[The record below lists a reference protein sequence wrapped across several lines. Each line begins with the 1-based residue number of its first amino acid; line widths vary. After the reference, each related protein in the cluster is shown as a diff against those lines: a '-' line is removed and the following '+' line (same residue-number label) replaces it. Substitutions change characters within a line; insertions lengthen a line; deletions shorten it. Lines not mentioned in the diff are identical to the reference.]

1 MEWKSVRIPRETLD
15 KLAKLRELVAKDLC
29 DNEECRKRVMETMT
43 PGRFF
48 NAVLDVF
55 LRGEERDYNTL
66 MKIIMRMYE
75 SSGAD
80 VYIKAKERLERKARG
95 YI

>member
-1 MEWKSVRIPRETLD
+1 MRVPREALD
-15 KLAKLRELVAKDLC
+15 KLVKLRELVAKDLC

-55 LRGEERDYNTL
+55 LRGEARDYDTL
-66 MKIIMRMYE
+66 LKAVMRMYE
-75 SSGAD
+75 VAGVD
-80 VYIKAKERLERKARG
+80 VYIKAREKLEKKARG
-95 YI
+95 YL

>member
-1 MEWKSVRIPRETLD
+1 MEWKSVRIPKEALD

-29 DNEECRKRVMETMT
+29 DNEECRQRVMETMT

-55 LRGEERDYNTL
+55 LKG
-66 MKIIMRMYE
+66 
-75 SSGAD
+75 
-80 VYIKAKERLERKARG
+80 
-95 YI
+95 

>member
-1 MEWKSVRIPRETLD
+1 VRIPRETLD

-55 LRGEERDYNTL
+55 LRGEARDYDTL
-66 MKIIMRMYE
+66 LKAVMRMYE
-75 SSGAD
+75 VAGVD
-80 VYIKAKERLERKARG
+80 VYIKAREKLEKKARG
-95 YI
+95 YL